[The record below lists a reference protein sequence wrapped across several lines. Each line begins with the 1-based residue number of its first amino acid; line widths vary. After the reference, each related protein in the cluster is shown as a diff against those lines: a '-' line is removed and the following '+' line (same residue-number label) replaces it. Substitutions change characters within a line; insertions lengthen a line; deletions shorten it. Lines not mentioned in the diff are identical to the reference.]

1 MTGAAITTDLL
12 VVGFGKGGKTLAADM
27 GRQGR
32 TVVLVEESA
41 LMYGGTCINTGC
53 VPTKSMVYHG
63 EHLPKGVPGAT
74 AYAEAVAATEKLTAG
89 LRAANLSALALIP
102 SVTVLIG
109 RARFLDPNSVA
120 VETGDN
126 KVVTVTA
133 GDIRLW
139 MPLAAADRRCSF
151 VLRGDTKI
159 KLLARNVCKNFK
171 FLD

>member
-74 AYAEAVAATEKLTAG
+74 ACGWPAET
-89 LRAANLSALALIP
+89 
-102 SVTVLIG
+102 
-109 RARFLDPNSVA
+109 
-120 VETGDN
+120 
-126 KVVTVTA
+126 
-133 GDIRLW
+133 
-139 MPLAAADRRCSF
+139 RCSMSASLPWTSRQSPSSHRISW
-151 VLRGDTKI
+151 VP
-159 KLLARNVCKNFK
+159 A
-171 FLD
+171 